1 MSDILTRLLLDT
13 KGFDSNLMKAKKSA
27 ETFSS
32 SITGKLGGAVTKLA
46 GGLGVAMS
54 AAEAFDRVIK
64 GSQTTGDKFAE
75 TMEGMKAGV
84 SAFFTA
90 ISTGD
95 FTSFNDGLS
104 TIVSRAREAYR
115 ALDQLGNAQM
125 SFDIAQTMN
134 QAEIANAMQ
143 LAKNKFAPTDV
154 RVGAFGDWKSA
165 IEKQEAQSAQLASDV
180 QEYIAKAVESAASIE
195 GFSANMDNVMKAL
208 LLDIEDKAK
217 RDALKSQYAAEYST
231 FQTEMKDALK
241 AKNKASVGK
250 NPWDRERMMA
260 EQAYNAKVKE
270 LTEKY
275 NKAITINALL
285 VRYKDEELKTIGGHV
300 KNMYQLDNATAN
312 LKRKYNETANEFNN
326 ANKNAKGF
334 NPIAAFEGYKVY
346 TGTTSGGKV
355 GGAASKTEELV
366 AGSIAAID
374 AEIRRLQQE
383 YANTAS
389 DAARMAAAK
398 AIDELQ
404 RKKGVIE
411 LQARVAMPSVGNG
424 KSGSLAALAGG
435 LPTTLGSTP
444 LSISKEEIKN
454 TTDYAGAINSVANA
468 LTAVSTAT
476 GEGAAAFLSW
486 ASSVMTATAQAV
498 QAIHT
503 VVAAKTAEAAASA
516 GASAAST
523 PVVGWLMIGGAIA
536 AALAAFTKIPK
547 FADGG
552 IVGGSSYF
560 GDKLL
565 ARVNSGEAVLTQ
577 SQQARALSLM
587 NGSNVRVSGDVRLSG
602 KDIYISLRNY
612 MSSSGNKL

>member
-13 KGFDSNLMKAKKSA
+13 KGFDSSLMKAKKST
-27 ETFSS
+27 ESFSS

-84 SAFFTA
+84 NAFFTA

-95 FTSFNDGLS
+95 FTSFNDGLG

-154 RVGAFGDWKSA
+154 RIGAFGDWKSA
-165 IEKQEAQSAQLASDV
+165 IEKQEAQSAQLAADV
-180 QEYIAKAVESAASIE
+180 QEYIAKAVESAASIK
-195 GFSANMDNVMKAL
+195 GFSANMDNVMQAL
-208 LLDIEDKAK
+208 LIDIENKAK
-217 RDALKSQYAAEYST
+217 RDALKNQYADEYSA
-231 FQTEMKDALK
+231 FQTEMKKALE
-241 AKNKASVGK
+241 ARNEASVGK
-250 NPWDRERMMA
+250 NVAEKMHAERE
-260 EQAYNAKVKE
+260 YNIKVQE
-270 LTEKY
+270 LAEKY

-285 VRYKDEELKTIGGHV
+285 VKYKDEELKAIGGHV

-312 LKRKYNETANEFNN
+312 LKREYNETANEFNN

-346 TGTTSGGKV
+346 TGTTSGGKG
-355 GGAASKTEELV
+355 GGAAAKTKELV
-366 AGSIAAID
+366 AGSIAAMD

-389 DAARMAAAK
+389 AAAREAAAK

-404 RKKGVIE
+404 RQKGVIE
-411 LQARVAMPSVGNG
+411 LHARVSMPKAAKEV
-424 KSGSLAALAGG
+424 SLASVAGG
-435 LPTTLGSTP
+435 LPKTLGSTP
-444 LSISKEEIKN
+444 LMGLKKEDVK
-454 TTDYAGAINSVANA
+454 TTVDYADAINSVANA
-468 LTAVSTAT
+468 LNAVSTAT

-523 PVVGWLMIGGAIA
+523 PVVGWLMVGGAIA

-577 SQQARALSLM
+577 SQQARALALM
-587 NGSNVRVSGDVRLSG
+587 DGGSNVRVSGDVRLSG

-612 MSSSGNKL
+612 MAASGAKF